1 MHIRTPIAS
10 YIIRTKMHTG
20 RCNARKK
27 EKKSNIDAIDRRAAA
42 DLCIYRYR
50 KCKNKQGKKIFSS
63 ASQNVLKQATNWSL
77 PGLTYVKEGRKDTL
91 TEELKKCFKLRSNSQ

>member
-10 YIIRTKMHTG
+10 YIIRTKTHTG

-27 EKKSNIDAIDRRAAA
+27 EKKSNTDAIDRRDAA

-50 KCKNKQGKKIFSS
+50 KCKNKQGKKNFFEL
-63 ASQNVLKQATNWSL
+63 QQ
-77 PGLTYVKEGRKDTL
+77 VKM
-91 TEELKKCFKLRSNSQ
+91 S